1 MKGLYILI
9 FLVLMCCLL
18 GYLVLK
24 PTDSDL
30 RRTYSRIAEHL
41 NLIDQGLADLKEPLT
56 KLREYKRR
64 TFMLDKDFDIW
75 RTKARELRITLSV
88 AAHNIEN
95 LGPDTRT
102 AAESMLADLQ
112 EKKDKLAANISNFSN
127 LVTTLHDF
135 VVTSFPLLNTLKSY
149 QVRFNSVAEAKEK
162 EGVPLAEDT
171 LKQIDGYNV
180 QCEQIQSMANE
191 TLNTIH
197 SNLEQGKV
205 LASTT
210 LNQLK
215 KLLPTLEAFLE
226 DLEG

>member
-30 RRTYSRIAEHL
+30 RRSYNRIAEHL
-41 NLIDQGLADLKEPLT
+41 NMIDQGLANLKEPLT
-56 KLREYKRR
+56 QLREYKRR
-64 TFMLDKDFDIW
+64 TFMLDKDFDAW

-95 LGPDTRT
+95 LSPDTRK
-102 AAESMLADLQ
+102 AAESMLTDL
-112 EKKDKLAANISNFSN
+112 EKKKDKLASSISNFSN

-135 VVTSFPLLNTLKSY
+135 VITSFPLLNTMKTY
-149 QVRFNSVAEAKEK
+149 QVRFNRVAEVKGK

-171 LKQIDGYNV
+171 MKQIDNYNM

-191 TLNTIH
+191 TLSTIH
-197 SNLEQGKV
+197 SNLEQGKI
-205 LASTT
+205 LANTT
-210 LNQLK
+210 MNQLK